1 MMHTIVTLHSGAL
14 NKTANSQEYL
24 DLAAEMKPDV
34 VEVDVRCTADGNVVL
49 HHDPDVKNASQRMVI
64 VEHSLA
70 ELKELS
76 PGLLTLS
83 DAMKFCRGHKLF
95 MNLDLKESDAADS
108 VIEVIKK
115 QDMARDI
122 LFSGCG
128 KKEILHIRKN
138 LPEARVLLNVDDEEL
153 NCEGRE
159 YSDAV
164 ERNVYNA
171 SEWGCCGLNINYKY
185 CKNELVNYARTR
197 SLPLMIW
204 TVDDE
209 ENLRHFIS
217 LGVYSITTNRID
229 LFHMIQQ
236 EFEKNIQAIS

>member
-1 MMHTIVTLHSGAL
+1 MIHTIVTLHSGAL
-14 NKTANSQEYL
+14 DKTPNSQEYL

-34 VEVDVRCTADGNVVL
+34 VEVDVRCTSDGIVVL
-49 HHDPDVKNASQRMVI
+49 HHDPDVKDTAQSLVI
-64 VEHSLA
+64 AENSLR
-70 ELKELS
+70 ELKVLS
-76 PGLLTLS
+76 QDLLTLS
-83 DAMKFCRGHKLF
+83 EAMIFCKKHKLF
-95 MNLDLKESDAADS
+95 MNLDLKESNAADA
-108 VIEVIKK
+108 VIRVIKE

-138 LPEARVLLNVDDEEL
+138 LPEARVLLNVEDDEL
-153 NCEGRE
+153 NCDGSQ

-164 ERNVYNA
+164 VRNVYNA
-171 SEWGCCGLNINYKY
+171 SEWGCCGLNINHQY

-209 ENLRHFIS
+209 EKLRHFIS

-236 EFEKNIQAIS
+236 EFEEKIR